1 MRCAKCQRMYD
12 AAVENR
18 LSDRQREK
26 IRSHLS
32 VCPSCALVWQE
43 NEGLRAVLCE
53 SAKPEH
59 IPSPGYFAR
68 LARNAIEAV
77 EAEKSVEAAAPRPTF
92 WASLTAW
99 VGSVPRGAFRLAQAA
114 ILLAVGVTAG
124 YFLSNE
130 LRGTSPTEAFQ
141 PLRIALSPTPTPAG
155 DVPDRLQTSPPPTA
169 APAPETVIAYAVPV
183 PAAPAVA
190 AEPPAESHPIMKVES
205 APTPVVDIAAVTAAL
220 QKFGEVLD
228 KMKPSEEVE
237 RLRQIQRVSQQIQAS
252 AVLARLQDLKLQ
264 LVRSGQTDYIPDVH
278 RIEEVFHQLASA
290 SRDRQASEFL
300 HLETYQKAE
309 DALIKKRYD
318 DAMRLFK
325 VVIIQAPGSYL
336 AARAMYQR
344 ANINFEYYR
353 DFKNAIMDYNQCL
366 TEFPRHFV
374 AEPIQKL
381 IHERV
386 ELIAQNSTNDYAP
399 LKLYYKAEAT
409 TRPAAAV
416 PLYAALL
423 KQYPQSTLIKPAID
437 ALVRLARQNADD
449 SALVGQV
456 LDAFDQFQDQN
467 PAHPAEMH
475 AQLAIADVTH
485 FCVRNR
491 QQAILEYTKVLD
503 KSRDPELVR
512 IAQERL
518 HSLEKA
524 P

>member
-1 MRCAKCQRMYD
+1 MRCAKCRRMYD
-12 AAVENR
+12 AAAENR
-18 LSDRQREK
+18 LSARQREK
-26 IRSHLS
+26 IRNHLS
-32 VCPSCALVWQE
+32 QCPSCALVWQE
-43 NEGLRAVLCE
+43 NEGLRTVLCE
-53 SAKPEH
+53 SAKPERV
-59 IPSPGYFAR
+59 PSAEYFAR
-68 LARNAIEAV
+68 LARKAV
-77 EAEKSVEAAAPRPTF
+77 EAAEAERRADSARPRLTV

-99 VGSVPRGAFRLAQAA
+99 VGTVPRGAFRLAQAA
-114 ILLAVGVTAG
+114 VLLAVGVSAG

-130 LRGTSPTEAFQ
+130 VRGISSTEVVR
-141 PLRIALSPTPTPAG
+141 PLRLALNPAPTPSPEVREALPSAPPAA
-155 DVPDRLQTSPPPTA
+155 T
-169 APAPETVIAYAVPV
+169 PAPEAVIAYAVPA
-183 PAAPAVA
+183 PAAPAA
-190 AEPPAESHPIMKVES
+190 AVEPAGESRPIMKVES
-205 APTPVVDIAAVTAAL
+205 APTPVVDVAAVVAAL
-220 QKFGEVLD
+220 QKFSEVLD

-264 LVRSGQTDYIPDVH
+264 MVRTGQTDYIPDVH

-300 HLETYQKAE
+300 HLDTYQKAE

-318 DAMRLFK
+318 EAMRLFK

-409 TRPAAAV
+409 SRPAAAV

-437 ALVRLARQNADD
+437 TLVRLARQNADD
-449 SALVGQV
+449 AALVGQI

-518 HSLEKA
+518 RSLEKA